1 VEVAPYSR
9 LPRESLTSPS
19 GSSYPFCCGRF
30 VGGIRLASSDDPRK
44 IRHTDLVED
53 VADWRNR
60 SLWAALL
67 LAATVL
73 TVYGQVYGYG
83 FVEFDDPGYVSE
95 NPYVR
100 AGLTWNG
107 VRWAFTTGHMWNWHP
122 FTWLSHM
129 LDVQMF
135 GLHPGAHHSMNVVL
149 HLANTLLLFAL
160 LNRTT
165 HAPWPSLVVAAMF
178 ALHPL
183 HVESVAWISERK
195 DVLSTFFFFLTL
207 WGYVRYVE
215 QQSRRWYLSAIVF
228 FACGLLT
235 KQMLVTVPFVLL
247 LLDVWP
253 LGRLVLPGR
262 ISPATDGGKRRKQK
276 SRRKERDGEAPA
288 DDPRR
293 PMPWRALVWEKVPFF
308 ALTVVASIVAYLAQL
323 WTGAMTNTA
332 SLPIALRM
340 GNALIA
346 YVRYLALTLWPSGL
360 AVFYPYEM
368 SFASWKV
375 FAAAL
380 IIVVI
385 TLTTLRTARR
395 HPYAL
400 IGWLWYLGM
409 LVPVIGLVQVGS
421 HAHADRFTY
430 VPLVGIFVMLAWG
443 GSDLIAR
450 WAVPKSI
457 VAATVAGVIAAYS
470 VATWMQVGV
479 WRDGETLFTHA
490 VRVTHANYLAHNNLG
505 AALAAQGKT
514 EAAIEQYREALRI
527 KPDYVHAR
535 TNLAKAMRG
544 RFEQAVAQNP
554 GDPVARYDLG
564 NALADAGLA
573 GEAIEQYEAALR
585 LKPDYADAHKSL
597 GAVLAQVGSLEDAV
611 RHYEA
616 SVRSNPNDPTARF
629 NLGST
634 LARTGRLREA
644 IEQYRQVVQ
653 LTPEDAE
660 AWGNL
665 AMAHGDLGETQEAVE
680 AQRKA
685 VELARAQSQWALART
700 MDDWLTS
707 YRSSQ
712 CGETRSDV
720 ED

>member
-1 VEVAPYSR
+1 
-9 LPRESLTSPS
+9 
-19 GSSYPFCCGRF
+19 
-30 VGGIRLASSDDPRK
+30 
-44 IRHTDLVED
+44 
-53 VADWRNR
+53 
-60 SLWAALL
+60 
-67 LAATVL
+67 
-73 TVYGQVYGYG
+73 
-83 FVEFDDPGYVSE
+83 
-95 NPYVR
+95 
-100 AGLTWNG
+100 
-107 VRWAFTTGHMWNWHP
+107 
-122 FTWLSHM
+122 
-129 LDVQMF
+129 
-135 GLHPGAHHSMNVVL
+135 
-149 HLANTLLLFAL
+149 
-160 LNRTT
+160 
-165 HAPWPSLVVAAMF
+165 
-178 ALHPL
+178 
-183 HVESVAWISERK
+183 
-195 DVLSTFFFFLTL
+195 
-207 WGYVRYVE
+207 
-215 QQSRRWYLSAIVF
+215 
-228 FACGLLT
+228 
-235 KQMLVTVPFVLL
+235 
-247 LLDVWP
+247 
-253 LGRLVLPGR
+253 
-262 ISPATDGGKRRKQK
+262 
-276 SRRKERDGEAPA
+276 
-288 DDPRR
+288 
-293 PMPWRALVWEKVPFF
+293 
-308 ALTVVASIVAYLAQL
+308 
-323 WTGAMTNTA
+323 
-332 SLPIALRM
+332 
-340 GNALIA
+340 
-346 YVRYLALTLWPSGL
+346 
-360 AVFYPYEM
+360 
-368 SFASWKV
+368 
-375 FAAAL
+375 
-380 IIVVI
+380 
-385 TLTTLRTARR
+385 
-395 HPYAL
+395 
-400 IGWLWYLGM
+400 
-409 LVPVIGLVQVGS
+409 
-421 HAHADRFTY
+421 
-430 VPLVGIFVMLAWG
+430 MLAWG

-597 GAVLAQVGSLEDAV
+597 GAVLVLVGSLEDAV